1 MNRLHAAQRH
11 LMDKGDTPITTMIAN
26 VNGLQ
31 AKMKDRPGVKRLEAL
46 LDQCQA
52 IGATQ
57 ILITEGHHKDRSS
70 EAQVRDTIEQKLK
83 GRWAVHITPCRMF
96 AGRSYSSTAVAI
108 KCEHQE
114 QAQRIFCSGYISIS
128 GAPIPGTIENDRL
141 FEMDM
146 PIPVTKQILKTLAGA
161 FVTTRRRQLQ
171 SRITGKTTT
180 IADGCDHSARL
191 RAFVHAQGELEGRM
205 TVALRP
211 HEDDDAHID
220 VVVYGVNQ
228 QSDGKRHLSALKL
241 THSIVRC
248 REWAARNLPQC
259 HFTIHGDT
267 NTIASDS
274 DLTMNGMPEGPQ
286 IGHIIRRNIDLHMGF
301 PGIASVSHQE
311 QDIHA
316 VLMGTESDGAIHCS
330 DITKKI
336 SGTKHSTVEMAGCI
350 GQRDEKGHNSKI
362 PYSEERVAKEQT
374 ATAESKA
381 DLESIPEHLQTTE

>member
-1 MNRLHAAQRH
+1 MEPNSTTEDRTELQNVEADDPKTDTDSEDSGEYDSTAEDIEDLDDATTAGTIIHSTSISHIDRAGGKPRRTQARARKRAEWQPTTADRKSKAREYEQDMMNRLHAAQRH
-11 LMDKGDTPITTMIAN
+11 LRDKGDTPITTMIAN

-146 PIPVTKQILKTLAGA
+146 PIPATKQILKTLAGA

-180 IADGCDHSARL
+180 IADGCGHSARL

-248 REWAARNLPQC
+248 REWAARNLPQ
-259 HFTIHGDT
+259 
-267 NTIASDS
+267 
-274 DLTMNGMPEGPQ
+274 
-286 IGHIIRRNIDLHMGF
+286 
-301 PGIASVSHQE
+301 
-311 QDIHA
+311 
-316 VLMGTESDGAIHCS
+316 
-330 DITKKI
+330 
-336 SGTKHSTVEMAGCI
+336 
-350 GQRDEKGHNSKI
+350 
-362 PYSEERVAKEQT
+362 
-374 ATAESKA
+374 
-381 DLESIPEHLQTTE
+381 